1 MLVAL
6 DHVALTLTSQAE
18 FTEALREEG
27 KELFFNI
34 HGTFQQTMDM
44 VVSTHNMQTN
54 MDSSPDKPKDKDILV
69 VPVEWACADEEG
81 IFRSEVFEKGL
92 LKTVGRRIP
101 QYLEDS
107 EANSKVAG
115 SALWKLFSGI
125 KKAEQKLSINVMA
138 HSMGNRVLRHVG
150 KKAVEGDASWN
161 EGDLQDKSLLQAA
174 PEDLKRNENLFENIF
189 FVASDIPESVFD
201 EPDGPQ
207 VEQAEHGL
215 QSGVAA
221 LAVMTKRM
229 HVLHSN
235 ESDGALKQSYLLN
248 KFHARLGW
256 RGPWSAGRFNRGGEP
271 TKVWDK
277 INDALESNVHVQDCS
292 GWNKKID
299 ANGHGYHFDPESV
312 KYYLEHMNK
321 GM

>member
-1 MLVAL
+1 
-6 DHVALTLTSQAE
+6 
-18 FTEALREEG
+18 
-27 KELFFNI
+27 
-34 HGTFQQTMDM
+34 
-44 VVSTHNMQTN
+44 MQTN

-150 KKAVEGDASWN
+150 KNAVEGDASWN
-161 EGDLQDKSLLQAA
+161 EGDLQDKTLMQAA
-174 PEDLKRNENLFENIF
+174 PADLQSNENLFENIF

-235 ESDGALKQSYLLN
+235 QSDGALKQSYYLN
-248 KFHARLGW
+248 KFHARLGS

-292 GWNKKID
+292 AWNRKADPTPLSPEWWLK
-299 ANGHGYHFDPESV
+299 GHNYLFYPQSV
-312 KYYLEHMNK
+312 A
-321 GM
+321 

>member
-1 MLVAL
+1 
-6 DHVALTLTSQAE
+6 
-18 FTEALREEG
+18 
-27 KELFFNI
+27 
-34 HGTFQQTMDM
+34 
-44 VVSTHNMQTN
+44 
-54 MDSSPDKPKDKDILV
+54 
-69 VPVEWACADEEG
+69 
-81 IFRSEVFEKGL
+81 
-92 LKTVGRRIP
+92 
-101 QYLEDS
+101 
-107 EANSKVAG
+107 
-115 SALWKLFSGI
+115 
-125 KKAEQKLSINVMA
+125 
-138 HSMGNRVLRHVG
+138 MGNRVLRCMG
-150 KKAVEGDASWN
+150 QAAVPTGYAPWTKDGLKGN
-161 EGDLQDKSLLQAA
+161 TLLQAA
-174 PEDLKRNENLFENIF
+174 PADLKNNKNLFDNIF
-189 FVASDIPESVFD
+189 FVSADIPESVFD